1 MNMRDN
7 SRKIYKWIT
16 NKAFCQ
22 ISGEHIDSK
31 EIAPHILFTAPEY
44 NKKTGYHITFYN
56 CEHVEIDE
64 CIPEWVTMVYD
75 YIGRTGNKA
84 LVDYFAKMIA
94 MYPS

>member
-1 MNMRDN
+1 MQVSLLNFGYRIVNNLSNQAMNMRDN

-44 NKKTGYHITFYN
+44 NKKTGYHIPFSN
-56 CEHVEIDE
+56 
-64 CIPEWVTMVYD
+64 
-75 YIGRTGNKA
+75 
-84 LVDYFAKMIA
+84 
-94 MYPS
+94 